1 MPLLCTTTALACFY
15 SATPAWNA
23 TAVDSDGRMFWIQ
36 AAYTTSDQFPYASPH
51 RAGFAANVN
60 YKRNSAKVAADMY
73 DGSMQFYAMDPKDPI
88 LAAYSLAFPG
98 VFKDLASISP
108 DLKAHLRY
116 PQDLFAI

>member
-1 MPLLCTTTALACFY
+1 
-15 SATPAWNA
+15 
-23 TAVDSDGRMFWIQ
+23 MFWIQ

-60 YKRNSAKVAADMY
+60 YIRNSAKVAADMY

-98 VFKDLASISP
+98 VFNNLASISP